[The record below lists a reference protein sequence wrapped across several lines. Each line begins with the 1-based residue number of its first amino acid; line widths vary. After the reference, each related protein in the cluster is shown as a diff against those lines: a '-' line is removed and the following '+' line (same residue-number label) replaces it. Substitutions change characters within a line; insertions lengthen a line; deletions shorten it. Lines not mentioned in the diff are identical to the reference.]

1 MPYFFET
8 RSYASGPAPPALSAA
23 LSSRKNRSNPARRHH
38 RQEATRS
45 WHHASVRV
53 RHLPRGEHDCTGTC
67 GKLVVT
73 DLEHVLSLDH
83 VEELVLIRVYVKG
96 SIERIHLF
104 DDRERTSGGLC
115 ARFDEEDRSRKR
127 QAFSSHG
134 GEMEAGGAIT
144 PDHPN
149 LACGDHLRTGPR
161 VTGLAGYDAWTG

>member
-1 MPYFFET
+1 MPYFSET

-23 LSSRKNRSNPARRHH
+23 LSSRKNRSNPAGDTIVRKRPVRGTTRRCACGTC
-38 RQEATRS
+38 RG
-45 WHHASVRV
+45 
-53 RHLPRGEHDCTGTC
+53 GEHDCTGTC

-73 DLEHVLSLDH
+73 DSEHVLSLDH

-104 DDRERTSGGLC
+104 DDRERTSGGFC
-115 ARFDEEDRSRKR
+115 ARFDEEVRSRKR
-127 QAFSSHG
+127 QTLSSHC

-149 LACGDHLRTGPR
+149 LACGVSMP
-161 VTGLAGYDAWTG
+161 